1 MSKSQAPVDFT
12 EGSIIGSILKMG
24 LPSMFGFL
32 THNIYTL
39 VDTWW
44 VSRLAEGETA
54 VAALTFFGVIIMLLF
69 SFNQLV
75 GPGSVAVISR
85 RYGEKN
91 YWLAEKA
98 IKETLLLKLLF
109 GTLFGVAGFFYV
121 EELLSLVGA
130 SGDALRLGVEYGGI
144 MFLSLGAL
152 YAMYSIF
159 TALRSVANPHM
170 AMGLMIG
177 ANLLNLILDPILIFG
192 YFGVPA
198 MGIRG
203 AAIATVS
210 SSLITLAVGTVIF
223 FSGKANVKLHVVG
236 KESVSI
242 ISMWKLIKIG
252 LPAWVGSMS
261 YSGSK
266 VVIAPLIATFGTP
279 VVAAYGVGMQ
289 VMSFGIMVIV
299 GIGLGLS
306 SLIGHNVGGQKIE
319 RARKTGDQAILL
331 GLGLMVFFGA
341 FVFFFAVRS

>member
-1 MSKSQAPVDFT
+1 
-12 EGSIIGSILKMG
+12 
-24 LPSMFGFL
+24 
-32 THNIYTL
+32 
-39 VDTWW
+39 
-44 VSRLAEGETA
+44 
-54 VAALTFFGVIIMLLF
+54 
-69 SFNQLV
+69 
-75 GPGSVAVISR
+75 
-85 RYGEKN
+85 
-91 YWLAEKA
+91 
-98 IKETLLLKLLF
+98 
-109 GTLFGVAGFFYV
+109 
-121 EELLSLVGA
+121 
-130 SGDALRLGVEYGGI
+130 
-144 MFLSLGAL
+144 
-152 YAMYSIF
+152 
-159 TALRSVANPHM
+159 
-170 AMGLMIG
+170 
-177 ANLLNLILDPILIFG
+177 
-192 YFGVPA
+192 

-341 FVFFFAVRS
+341 FVFFFAEMIVGLFFKSPETISHGVTLLKIIALAFPSFGVAITVEEIHMGVGLNSPMMIFDIIYAWGLQVLPILLFTAVFGLGQEVVWWTITISSTVICVVMFVYYRRGRWLTVSV